1 MRINLAGFLMKY
13 LDSWEML
20 HMDNNRVLDYI
31 NKMDLHDFEN
41 FAAFFFENIYKGTIS
56 KHKTIKNALVR
67 DLEGAVRTY
76 KGIYLPHCIPYE
88 LYKNPYDIPV
98 DSPYLRKKL
107 QIILDEY
114 KNEFFP
120 TLMTYHTGRLGN
132 LLNSI
137 YFINNI
143 AGFPIGFYH
152 DYLIDEYIKLTK
164 SVGVDLDD
172 EFTTH
177 VGSFDTFI
185 ASDPEI
191 VVKLIDEYSSNNFD
205 VSFSMEEG
213 NIKVQKCA
221 NHKYLTSGVGKITKF
236 PYNSLVVE
244 HFNDKSNI
252 LKEFEDL
259 LNKYPTEDE
268 LEKFLGRYY
277 KEIFGNNYDKIE
289 MQLWLRFPE
298 IDIANKNRRLDIF
311 LHNNV
316 INDWELFEL
325 KKIMPLTK
333 SYRDIP
339 VFRNE
344 IYSAIQQLKNYDR
357 ILQNHEVKEKLKRD
371 GIEYYEPSLNLV
383 VGRTSTLPHDE
394 WRWLATSNK
403 DIKILTYDNLL
414 TEMSN
419 RLKAHLEFLEYF

>member
-1 MRINLAGFLMKY
+1 
-13 LDSWEML
+13 
-20 HMDNNRVLDYI
+20 MDNNSILDYI
-31 NKMDLHDFEN
+31 NKMDLHDFED
-41 FAAFFFENIYKGTIS
+41 FVAFFFKNIYKGTIS
-56 KHKTIKNALVR
+56 RHTIIKNALVR
-67 DLEGAVRTY
+67 DLEGGIHPY

-114 KNEFFP
+114 KDKFFP

-143 AGFPIGFYH
+143 FGLPIEFYH
-152 DYLIDEYIKLTK
+152 EYLINEYFKLSK
-164 SVGVDLDD
+164 SVGVDLDE
-172 EFTTH
+172 EFTAH

-185 ASDPEI
+185 NYDPEL
-191 VVKLIDEYSSNNFD
+191 VAKLVGEYYSNNFD
-205 VSFSMEEG
+205 VSISLEED
-213 NIKVQKCA
+213 NVRIKKCTS
-221 NHKYLTSGVGKITKF
+221 NKYLTSGVGKVTQL
-236 PYNSLVVE
+236 PYHSLMAE
-244 HFNDKSNI
+244 HFKDKNDI

-259 LNKYPTEDE
+259 LNKNPSENQ

-277 KEIFGNNYDKIE
+277 KDIFGNNYDKIE

-325 KKIMPLTK
+325 KKLMPLTT

-339 VFRNE
+339 VFKSE
-344 IYSAIQQLKNYDR
+344 IYSAIQQLKNYNR
-357 ILQNHEVKEKLKRD
+357 ILQNQKVKEMLKRD

-394 WRWLATSNK
+394 WRWLIASNK
-403 DIKILTYDNLL
+403 DVKILTYDNLL

-419 RLKAHLEFLEYF
+419 RLKAHMEFLEDI